1 MITYQTNL
9 ETPSVVLSLQ
19 APVSVIK
26 IHDS

>member
-19 APVSVIK
+19 RRQSRW
-26 IHDS
+26 